1 MLHQIIKL
9 ASKLIDLPTTNNNLK
24 AINSCL
30 RVIEAELCGFNLKKF
45 EDKSI
50 KSVIFYNTKNFP
62 EKFKLLLNAHIDVV
76 PGKASQFKAIRK
88 KDKLFGRGA
97 YDMKC
102 AASVFIILFKNL
114 SQKIKYSLGLQIVT
128 DEEKGGFS
136 GTNFQIQKGLKSDF
150 VLSGEPTDFNIGVQS
165 KGALAIDL
173 VASGKSAHASQPW
186 EGSNAILELTKDIQK
201 ILNLFPTSSNDK
213 WATTCNLS
221 WVKTTN
227 EQSNQVPDNA
237 TARLDIRFIPKDKK
251 TLLKKI
257 KNVLPKNI
265 LMTVKHFEPE
275 HNTDVDNGFVKRLSS
290 VTNLILGKKPD
301 LVKHH
306 FTSDLRHFQKIEC
319 KGVTFGPQGA
329 NMHADNEYVVI
340 EGLQQYYDI
349 LEKFISALN

>member
-1 MLHQIIKL
+1 M
-9 ASKLIDLPTTNNNLK
+9 

-30 RVIEAELCGFNLKKF
+30 KIIAAELRGFNLKKF
-45 EDKSI
+45 ENKGI
-50 KSVIFYNTKNFP
+50 KSVIFYNTKTFP

-88 KDKLFGRGA
+88 EDKLFGRGA

-114 SQKIKYSLGLQIVT
+114 SKKIKYPLGLQIVT

-150 VLSGEPTDFNIGVQS
+150 VLSGEPTDFNIGIQS

-173 VASGKSAHASQPW
+173 VALGKSAHASQPW
-186 EGSNAILELTKDIQK
+186 EGSNAILELMKIIQK
-201 ILNLFPTSSNDK
+201 ILNLFSTPSNDK
-213 WATTCNLS
+213 WTTTCNLS
-221 WVKTTN
+221 WIKTTN

-237 TARLDIRFIPKDKK
+237 IVRLDIRFVPKDRKM
-251 TLLKKI
+251 LLKKI
-257 KNVLPKNI
+257 KNILPKNI
-265 LMTVKHFEPE
+265 FMTVKHFEPE
-275 HNTDVDNGFVKRLSS
+275 HNTDADNGFVKRLSS

-306 FTSDLRHFQKIEC
+306 FTSDLRHFHKIGC
-319 KGVTFGPQGA
+319 KGVAFGPQGA
-329 NMHADNEYVVI
+329 GMHADNEYVVI

-349 LEKFISALN
+349 LEKFISGL